1 MLLQLTPSIALLLRN
16 ETDKRCASI
25 HLCYN
30 NLMYECIAVYETAHK
45 IFDFSSMDSATLAQL
60 EEGYISSSS
69 SSGSIPCNGLLFSGR
84 GKRQKKTLEDD
95 KLSDWK
101 ASNEADKTFVE
112 PPVTTIRR
120 DPSESRILYMA
131 EPTRFPGIK
140 VDLIRQ
146 ETPTSSVDD
155 DEVAPPP
162 PRNTILFLRM
172 ELPRRERMYG
182 VDGVDFISVS
192 NIKLEFETLESELE

>member
-1 MLLQLTPSIALLLRN
+1 MLLQLTPSIALLLRS

-30 NLMYECIAVYETAHK
+30 KFMYECIAAYETSHK
-45 IFDFSSMDSATLAQL
+45 IFDFSSMDSVTLAHL
-60 EEGYISSSS
+60 EECYITTE
-69 SSGSIPCNGLLFSGR
+69 CNNNGFMRVDHNNNKRRKIMEEGDALLLLR
-84 GKRQKKTLEDD
+84 
-95 KLSDWK
+95 DWK

-112 PPVTTIRR
+112 PPATTIRR
-120 DPSESRILYMA
+120 DPGESRILYMA

-146 ETPTSSVDD
+146 ETPSVDD
-155 DEVAPPP
+155 AP
-162 PRNTILFLRM
+162 RHTILFLRM
-172 ELPRRERMYG
+172 ELPRRERVYG
-182 VDGVDFISVS
+182 VDDDGVDFISAS